1 MKTQLQQRTVMAEA
15 EDYGFLP
22 EEMAVNENL
31 GYPKAFAKLCRDRG
45 FSPYS
50 HGPPFTFIPYVLPED
65 EVNKQIGS
73 FSLSLLV
80 SLIKIISE

>member
-1 MKTQLQQRTVMAEA
+1 MAEA

-45 FSPYS
+45 FGPYS
-50 HGPPFTFIPYVLPED
+50 HGPPFSFIPYALSED
-65 EVNKQIGS
+65 EVNKLDL
-73 FSLSLLV
+73 SLSLLV
-80 SLIKIISE
+80 SLIKGNSNLMLCLF